1 LIVLTGFDG
10 RFIGTLESFDSF
22 EGSMIWIE
30 AEAVMIEDA
39 DMYLLLVAELDRKE
53 KQCSKLII
61 INEIRNSL
69 YLLLSIIC

>member
-1 LIVLTGFDG
+1 
-10 RFIGTLESFDSF
+10 
-22 EGSMIWIE
+22 MIE
-30 AEAVMIEDA
+30 AEEVMIEDA
-39 DMYLLLVAELDRKE
+39 DMYLPLVAELDRKE

>member
-1 LIVLTGFDG
+1 MIVLTGFDG

-22 EGSMIWIE
+22 EDSMIWIE

-53 KQCSKLII
+53 KQCSKFII